1 MRPLKLR
8 MRSFGPYDDEVIDFS
23 SFGSSGLFLI
33 SGPTGAG
40 KTTIFDSIAY
50 ALYGVPSGDLRKE
63 SMLRSASAPPG
74 VPGLSDLVFESGGRE
89 YRIVRETPYRRPKQ
103 RGEGFV
109 DVPAKVEL
117 HLPDGRVVT
126 RQDEA
131 RERIEQLL
139 SLTSD
144 QFRQVVMIAQ
154 GEFRAFLEAN
164 TNEKTAILRRLFMTE
179 RYTALQDKVA
189 DDSRKAAEEAR
200 RASEAVEALIRSA
213 VLPPDT
219 PPTAEEVLKALE
231 RCCSEDDIALQ
242 TLQDSLTAI
251 RESMEALNSEKG
263 RTDAVL
269 SAWAEKAEAE
279 RDLKVLEEEKEG
291 TEQRFREIPG
301 IEKRIEELSASV
313 TAIRGLLPSYDEL
326 LSRKDRLRK
335 ASLRCSDL
343 AREREDLSRRK
354 AALQERRQKD
364 AEEIKAIGNPEADEA
379 ACREAIGQL
388 RRKMEEADRVI
399 SIVGEYRLK
408 VRNLA
413 ESRARLEEA
422 LTLSERLSLRFHTLQ
437 RHFLSEQAG
446 ILASSLEDG
455 MPCPVCGST
464 SHPSLAVLSHD
475 APTEAEADEARAE
488 AEAADRNARAIAE
501 QAGAISGEVSILQ
514 SSIHDLSGGKDA
526 EEAASDAEA
535 VRKAL
540 GKRIA
545 EKEAH
550 VAASQ
555 RVAARKKELEARM
568 EDAGMT
574 LSGIEES
581 LSLITE
587 KEGEERRDIAAL
599 ESGINDILRS
609 LPYGTREEAL
619 SSIASLTGDQ
629 ERLRNE
635 VKARRERHDALL
647 LGISKAEARIASASS
662 IARPDSLRPI
672 PDILSDLDHKREEEA
687 KVQEMVRSISI
698 RRMQNRKL
706 IPLLGKAIAERKKA
720 AARDSWLHNLSMT
733 LSGTLPGSVR
743 MTLETYIQQSY
754 FARVLNL
761 ANRRLMRMSSAR
773 YELVTSS
780 LQRGNARSGLD
791 LDVIDHFTGRR
802 RPTKGLSGG
811 EAFLASLALALGLSD
826 DIQMSSGGARL
837 DAMFIDEGFGA
848 LDDDTLRMVMAVLS
862 DLGSGDRLIGIISH
876 VDALKD
882 GILRGIEVI
891 PDGSGRSRVR
901 MKA

>member
-23 SFGSSGLFLI
+23 RFGSSGLFLI

-40 KTTIFDSIAY
+40 KTTIFDAIAY

-63 SMLRSASAPPG
+63 GMLRSASAPPG

-219 PPTAEEVLKALE
+219 PPSAEEVLKALE

-326 LSRKDRLRK
+326 LSRKERLRK

-413 ESRARLEEA
+413 EARARLEEA
-422 LTLSERLSLRFHTLQ
+422 LSLSERLSLRFHTLQ
-437 RHFLSEQAG
+437 RHFLIYGVGLKQVCDIAVMIRYSGADMDKTSE
-446 ILASSLEDG
+446 ILRRLHIVRFSRLLFGFIEKYLGGSCRYPLPPDPDRKKISVMEDVFFRDG
-455 MPCPVCGST
+455 Y
-464 SHPSLAVLSHD
+464 
-475 APTEAEADEARAE
+475 R
-488 AEAADRNARAIAE
+488 
-501 QAGAISGEVSILQ
+501 LQ
-514 SSIHDLSGGKDA
+514 SEREHIASGT
-526 EEAASDAEA
+526 
-535 VRKAL
+535 RNT
-540 GKRIA
+540 
-545 EKEAH
+545 
-550 VAASQ
+550 
-555 RVAARKKELEARM
+555 AARIGVNAMFWFKRGLKLVSV
-568 EDAGMT
+568 
-574 LSGIEES
+574 LPEES
-581 LSLITE
+581 
-587 KEGEERRDIAAL
+587 
-599 ESGINDILRS
+599 
-609 LPYGTREEAL
+609 
-619 SSIASLTGDQ
+619 
-629 ERLRNE
+629 
-635 VKARRERHDALL
+635 VCFLL
-647 LGISKAEARIASASS
+647 DKSWS
-662 IARPDSLRPI
+662 
-672 PDILSDLDHKREEEA
+672 
-687 KVQEMVRSISI
+687 
-698 RRMQNRKL
+698 RMCGLFSRK
-706 IPLLGKAIAERKKA
+706 
-720 AARDSWLHNLSMT
+720 N
-733 LSGTLPGSVR
+733 
-743 MTLETYIQQSY
+743 
-754 FARVLNL
+754 
-761 ANRRLMRMSSAR
+761 
-773 YELVTSS
+773 
-780 LQRGNARSGLD
+780 
-791 LDVIDHFTGRR
+791 
-802 RPTKGLSGG
+802 
-811 EAFLASLALALGLSD
+811 FLK
-826 DIQMSSGGARL
+826 
-837 DAMFIDEGFGA
+837 
-848 LDDDTLRMVMAVLS
+848 T
-862 DLGSGDRLIGIISH
+862 
-876 VDALKD
+876 
-882 GILRGIEVI
+882 
-891 PDGSGRSRVR
+891 
-901 MKA
+901 